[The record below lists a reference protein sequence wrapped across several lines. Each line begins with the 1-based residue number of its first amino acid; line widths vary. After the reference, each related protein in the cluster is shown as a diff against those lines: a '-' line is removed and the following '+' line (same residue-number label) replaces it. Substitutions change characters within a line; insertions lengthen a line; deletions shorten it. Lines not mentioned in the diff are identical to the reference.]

1 MSDIDIA
8 ALSKRIDAL
17 ERAAIQFKIPHGDP
31 PPDDLGQWRWQI
43 FQRLQDLERL
53 IGRWR
58 TPIADPAPE
67 DLASIRPDMVRSR
80 LAEIARFQPGWFTD
94 PPPDD
99 FLNVRILD
107 LIRRYRGGFTDP
119 VPEDFA
125 NVRLRDVL
133 QRIPGGGIVDPGPDD
148 IGRLTVT
155 EIETQLHKI
164 GAESV
169 RLKSIERLMQ
179 DRLQQL
185 KGGKKQ

>member
-8 ALSKRIDAL
+8 ALVKRIEAL
-17 ERAAIQFKIPHGDP
+17 EKVAIHFKAPQGDP
-31 PPDDLGQWRWQI
+31 PPDDLGHWRSNV
-43 FQRLQDLERL
+43 FARMQDIERL
-53 IGRWR
+53 LARLKF
-58 TPIADPAPE
+58 TIADPPPDE
-67 DLASIRPDMVRSR
+67 LGYLRPDMVRSR
-80 LAEIARFQPGWFTD
+80 ISDLARLQPGWFTD

-99 FLNVRILD
+99 FLNVRVLD

-125 NVRLRDVL
+125 NVRLKDVL
-133 QRIPGGGIVDPGPDD
+133 QRIPGGGIVDPGPED

-169 RLKSIERLMQ
+169 RLKSIERLMH

-185 KGGKKQ
+185 KGGKK